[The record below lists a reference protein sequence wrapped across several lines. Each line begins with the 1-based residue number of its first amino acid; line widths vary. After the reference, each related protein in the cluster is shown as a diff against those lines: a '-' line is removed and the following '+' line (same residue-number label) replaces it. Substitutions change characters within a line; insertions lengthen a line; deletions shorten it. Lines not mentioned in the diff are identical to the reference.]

1 MKIQDLIVETKK
13 VKWQDLKDLQP
24 ENLKLPYH
32 AEKTKKSI
40 MELGFAQAIYV
51 WQEPETQ
58 NIWICDGHARKEILI
73 ELVNDGFDVPEEL
86 NCTFLDNTKIKTKE
100 EAIKYLL
107 RVFNIKRNPMDS
119 EVVENWLEEM
129 DLSVED
135 VCFDDLDI
143 KFETQDFESEPS
155 DLSDKNKEVEEISGV
170 FDDHLSGTKG
180 FHKLTLLFN
189 EDQYSLV
196 SEVLKNEKVQNI
208 TEWFY
213 NIVNEKYYN

>member
-24 ENLKLPYH
+24 ENLKIPYH

-58 NIWICDGHARKEILI
+58 NIWICDGHTRKEILI
-73 ELVNDGFDVPEEL
+73 ELVNDGFDVPEQL

-119 EVVENWLEEM
+119 ETLENWLEEI
-129 DLSVED
+129 DLSVDD

-143 KFETQDFESEPS
+143 KIETQDFESEPS
-155 DLSDKNKEVEEISGV
+155 DLSDKNKEVDIDNIDTSECKIVFKFDAIMYESITQRIRNIQQEES
-170 FDDHLSGTKG
+170 LSTNEAVLL
-180 FHKLTLLFN
+180 KLL
-189 EDQYSLV
+189 ECYGA
-196 SEVLKNEKVQNI
+196 
-208 TEWFY
+208 
-213 NIVNEKYYN
+213 